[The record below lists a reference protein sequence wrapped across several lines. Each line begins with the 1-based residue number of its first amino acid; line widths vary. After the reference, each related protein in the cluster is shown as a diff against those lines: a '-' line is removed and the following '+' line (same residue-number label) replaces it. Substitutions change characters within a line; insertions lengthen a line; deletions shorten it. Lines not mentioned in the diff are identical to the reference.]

1 MYPNDQN
8 DTGFVP
14 GSIVSLSDDGILT
27 RKAGST
33 VYKNEHIFEGKNM
46 LNLQTVLL
54 DNGVI
59 ACVYHTGLL
68 VVKLGKDDVIQT
80 EKRVRLVS
88 ALHF

>member
-1 MYPNDQN
+1 MYPYDLN

-33 VYKNEHIFEGKNM
+33 VYKNEHVFEGKNM

>member
-1 MYPNDQN
+1 MN

-14 GSIVSLSDDGILT
+14 GSIVSLSDDGVLT

-68 VVKLGKDDVIQT
+68 LVKLGDDDAIQT
-80 EKRVRLVS
+80 EKRVLLVS
-88 ALHF
+88 AFHS